1 MNKQKSFHTLSYQQ
15 RWMPLALSF
24 VLAIIYIF
32 GQLNVPQ
39 RALASAVPGGN
50 ITNPIVRAVDLAKP
64 AVVRIIT
71 TIGGRLTVH
80 FPVTNSPAVTFPQD
94 GSEYNLDFS
103 GSGAFIS
110 AHGDVLTADHVIKPS
125 SDPSLDL
132 YLQDMAA
139 QDVADYVNANFTTT
153 SGGPYTKDDALKSL
167 NSGYFRSESKYA
179 SPSSE
184 IYLST
189 DYTGPD
195 N

>member
-184 IYLST
+184 
-189 DYTGPD
+189 
-195 N
+195 